1 VIPNTTTL
9 TILSTIAY
17 TALAVAGTV
26 LWNRSRSLRTALV
39 AVGFAPV
46 LPDQVSSLVE
56 YFQFNALLRDRN
68 GDTFFLIH
76 HHAFLRYVSIL
87 GLWIA
92 AVGLV
97 WHAIDRRASVA

>member
-1 VIPNTTTL
+1 VIPSTTTL

-17 TALAVAGTV
+17 TALAVAGAV

-39 AVGFAPV
+39 AVGFGLI
-46 LPDQVSSLVE
+46 LPDQVSALIE
-56 YFQFNALLRDRN
+56 YFQFNALLRGHA

-87 GLWIA
+87 GLWVA

-97 WHAIDRRASVA
+97 WHAIGRRTSVA